1 MHTVFAEV
9 TAIRYRARTYTNEA
23 ERRRTLEGDVR
34 RGLTSHPKSLPP
46 KYFYD
51 TTGSKLFEDI
61 TEQPEYYLTR
71 TERALLGEIAPALM
85 REVAPRDLI
94 ELGAGSA
101 LKTRRLLDARSDQPV
116 RYIPID
122 VDESMI
128 QVAANRLLADYPLLS
143 VEAIVG
149 DFERHLHDVPAPLG
163 PRLVLFLGSTI
174 GNLDPLP
181 RRELPRGLRSRQGR
195 GAARGCVRRRERRDP
210 RVQSQHPRRG
220 QPGARRGLPAGGLRP
235 RRLVQRDGVSRG
247 NAPRARRGAADS
259 RPRAGPDRAHRRG
272 RRHLDGELLQVHA
285 SLRRRYPPGSG
296 AAAGRVAHR
305 SGPLLRARP
314 GRARL
319 RWGKAGTRSPR
330 RAGSTSTTTSARRL
344 PSGSALARRPPGSHG
359 RFSTLWVGTASVW

>member
-23 ERRRTLEGDVR
+23 ERRRTLEDDVR
-34 RGLTSHPKSLPP
+34 RGLTSRPKSLPP

-71 TERALLGEIAPALM
+71 TERTILGEIAPALM

-128 QVAANRLLADYPLLS
+128 QAAANRLLADYPLLS

-149 DFERHLHDVPAPLG
+149 DFERHLHDVPARLG

-181 RRELPRGLRSRQGR
+181 RRELLSRVRALLAPGDRFLVGFDLVKDVALLEAAYDDASGVTREFNRNILAVVNRELDADFQPDAFAHVAFYNETASRVEMHLVPDAAQLIHVRGLDLTVRI
-195 GAARGCVRRRERRDP
+195 AAGEGIWTESCYKFTRYSVAAILEE
-210 RVQSQHPRRG
+210 
-220 QPGARRGLPAGGLRP
+220 AGLR
-235 RRLVQRDGVSRG
+235 L
-247 NAPRARRGAADS
+247 AAWHID
-259 RPRAGPDRAHRRG
+259 
-272 RRHLDGELLQVHA
+272 
-285 SLRRRYPPGSG
+285 PG
-296 AAAGRVAHR
+296 HYF
-305 SGPLLRARP
+305 
-314 GRARL
+314 
-319 RWGKAGTRSPR
+319 
-330 RAGSTSTTTSARRL
+330 
-344 PSGSALARRPPGSHG
+344 ALALAAP
-359 RFSTLWVGTASVW
+359 A

>member
-23 ERRRTLEGDVR
+23 ERRRTLEDDVR
-34 RGLTSHPKSLPP
+34 RGLTSRPKSLPP

-71 TERALLGEIAPALM
+71 TERAILGEIAPALM

-116 RYIPID
+116 RYVPID

-128 QVAANRLLADYPLLS
+128 QAAANRLLADYPLLS

-149 DFERHLHDVPAPLG
+149 DFEHHLHDVPAPLG

-181 RRELPRGLRSRQGR
+181 RRELLSRVRALLAPGDRFLVGFDLVKDVALLEAAYDDASGVTREFNRNILAVVNRELDADFQPEAFAHVAFYNGSDSRVEMHLVPDAPQLIHVRALDLTVRIAAGEGIWTESCYKFTRHSVAAILEEAGLRL
-195 GAARGCVRRRERRDP
+195 AAWHVDP
-210 RVQSQHPRRG
+210 GH
-220 QPGARRGLPAGGLRP
+220 
-235 RRLVQRDGVSRG
+235 
-247 NAPRARRGAADS
+247 
-259 RPRAGPDRAHRRG
+259 
-272 RRHLDGELLQVHA
+272 
-285 SLRRRYPPGSG
+285 YF
-296 AAAGRVAHR
+296 
-305 SGPLLRARP
+305 
-314 GRARL
+314 
-319 RWGKAGTRSPR
+319 
-330 RAGSTSTTTSARRL
+330 
-344 PSGSALARRPPGSHG
+344 ALALAAP
-359 RFSTLWVGTASVW
+359 A

>member
-174 GNLDPLP
+174 GNLDPIP
-181 RRELPRGLRSRQGR
+181 RRELLSRVRALLAPGDRFLVGFDLVKDVALLEAAYDDASGVTREFNRNILAVVNRELDADFQPEAFAHVAFYNESASRVEMHLVPDAPQLIHVRGLGLTVRI
-195 GAARGCVRRRERRDP
+195 AAGEGIWTESCYKFTRHSVATILEE
-210 RVQSQHPRRG
+210 
-220 QPGARRGLPAGGLRP
+220 AGLR
-235 RRLVQRDGVSRG
+235 L
-247 NAPRARRGAADS
+247 AAWHVD
-259 RPRAGPDRAHRRG
+259 
-272 RRHLDGELLQVHA
+272 
-285 SLRRRYPPGSG
+285 PG
-296 AAAGRVAHR
+296 HYF
-305 SGPLLRARP
+305 
-314 GRARL
+314 
-319 RWGKAGTRSPR
+319 
-330 RAGSTSTTTSARRL
+330 
-344 PSGSALARRPPGSHG
+344 ALALAAP
-359 RFSTLWVGTASVW
+359 A